1 MKLGMHVS
9 VRESGARGVLVGLDG
24 ETASVRLRGTD
35 KVLAT
40 EATEFAVSALKGEKG
55 RPMILDRLPGA
66 IAVSAEETLAVEA
79 ESTSAPETTEAS
91 TSLLSA

>member
-9 VRESGARGVLVGLDG
+9 VRETGERGVLVGLEG

-40 EATEFAVSALKGEKG
+40 ESTDFAVSALKGEKG

-66 IAVSAEETLAVEA
+66 VAETAV
-79 ESTSAPETTEAS
+79 ESTSEETPAAEASEAPS